1 MKRATF
7 NILFF
12 IKKSKLLKNDT
23 APIYMR
29 VTINGKRSEISVK
42 RSILPKLWDT
52 IRNKAKGKS
61 REAQALNEYL
71 NSIRGQMYNHQQ
83 LMQEDRKTITPKLLT
98 NAFLGIGEKQWTL
111 IELFQDHNNNMK
123 NLINKEYSPLTY
135 QRYQAAL
142 KHIKI
147 FTKAQYNNEAL
158 QLTEV
163 NHKFITAFEFYL
175 KTKAKCQHNSAM
187 KHVKALKKIIL
198 IAIANDYIRKDPF
211 SNYKITVKKSERDC
225 LTQKEIDALIEKD
238 FNIERVEVVRDLFVF
253 QCYTGLSYRDLE
265 KLSKNHIQIGIDG
278 YKWIILNRTKTGS
291 ECRIPILPPAEKI
304 LKKYK
309 NNTCHQIRE
318 TLLPVPSNQKM
329 NAYLK
334 EVADLCGIDKKLHT
348 HLARHT
354 YATTVTLSNGVPME
368 TVSKL
373 LGHKKITTT
382 QIYAKV
388 LDSKIS
394 QDMAFL
400 MGKTI
405 V

>member
-163 NHKFITAFEFYL
+163 NHKFMTNFE
-175 KTKAKCQHNSAM
+175 
-187 KHVKALKKIIL
+187 VKIDSVYECKFVYIIVF
-198 IAIANDYIRKDPF
+198 DP
-211 SNYKITVKKSERDC
+211 
-225 LTQKEIDALIEKD
+225 KEI
-238 FNIERVEVVRDLFVF
+238 
-253 QCYTGLSYRDLE
+253 
-265 KLSKNHIQIGIDG
+265 
-278 YKWIILNRTKTGS
+278 
-291 ECRIPILPPAEKI
+291 
-304 LKKYK
+304 
-309 NNTCHQIRE
+309 
-318 TLLPVPSNQKM
+318 
-329 NAYLK
+329 
-334 EVADLCGIDKKLHT
+334 
-348 HLARHT
+348 
-354 YATTVTLSNGVPME
+354 
-368 TVSKL
+368 
-373 LGHKKITTT
+373 
-382 QIYAKV
+382 KV
-388 LDSKIS
+388 
-394 QDMAFL
+394 DM
-400 MGKTI
+400 
-405 V
+405 